1 MKTSIFTLVDWRKQK
16 EQKPSDYV
24 GTEMWITKQF
34 VYFLNAYTST
44 THLDLLFR
52 YLSSAKLI
60 VKIGRVKNL

>member
-16 EQKPSDYV
+16 EQKPFDYV

-34 VYFLNAYTST
+34 VCFLNPYTS
-44 THLDLLFR
+44 THLDLPFR